1 MEFEKLQYTGA
12 KPYTDRLSKNEWQPE
27 DIKLVPAGVA
37 RKLLRY
43 VEFRRPVKDVEPQQA
58 ALPAPVEPQGEQP
71 RQPAQ
76 HDQPTDAE
84 LQQAMEAQRQ
94 TEQLAQQ
101 ERAALESMLLTVETM
116 DKGALTEY
124 AAKYE
129 VKLDA
134 RKGEAKLRA
143 EVANLVEQFGAR

>member
-12 KPYTDRLSKNEWQPE
+12 KPYTDRLASKEWQPG
-27 DIKLVPAGVA
+27 DIKLIPAGVA

-43 VEFRRPVKDVEPQQA
+43 VEFRRPVKDAETQQA
-58 ALPAPVEPQGEQP
+58 GQQAPVAPQGQQP
-71 RQPAQ
+71 SQSG
-76 HDQPTDAE
+76 QPTDAE
-84 LQQAMEAQRQ
+84 LQQALEAQRQ

-101 ERAALESMLLTVETM
+101 ERSALESMLLTVETM
-116 DKGALTEY
+116 DKGALAEY
-124 AAKYE
+124 ALKYE

>member
-1 MEFEKLQYTGA
+1 MDFEKLQYTGA
-12 KPYTDRLSKNEWQPE
+12 KPYTDRLASKEWQPG

-43 VEFRRPVKDVEPQQA
+43 VEFCRPVQAVEQQQA
-58 ALPAPVEPQGEQP
+58 GQQTPVEPAGEPTQP
-71 RQPAQ
+71 T
-76 HDQPTDAE
+76 QPTDAE

-101 ERAALESMLLTVETM
+101 EHAALERMLLTIETM

>member
-1 MEFEKLQYTGA
+1 MDFEKLQYTGA

-27 DIKLVPAGVA
+27 DVKLVPAGVA

-43 VEFRRPVKDVEPQQA
+43 VEFRRPLQAVEQQQA
-58 ALPAPVEPQGEQP
+58 GQQTPVEPAGE
-71 RQPAQ
+71 
-76 HDQPTDAE
+76 PTQ

-101 ERAALESMLLTVETM
+101 ERTALESMLLTIETM

>member
-1 MEFEKLQYTGA
+1 MDFEKLQYTGA

-43 VEFRRPVKDVEPQQA
+43 VEFRRPVKDAEPQQA
-58 ALPAPVEPQGEQP
+58 GQQRLVEPAGEP
-71 RQPAQ
+71 T
-76 HDQPTDAE
+76 QPTDAE
-84 LQQAMEAQRQ
+84 LQLAMEAQRQ

-101 ERAALESMLLTVETM
+101 ERTALESMLLTVETM

-124 AAKYE
+124 ALKYE

>member
-1 MEFEKLQYTGA
+1 MDFEKLQYTGA

-27 DIKLVPAGVA
+27 DVKLVPAGVA

-43 VEFRRPVKDVEPQQA
+43 VEFRRPLQAVEQQQA
-58 ALPAPVEPQGEQP
+58 GQQTPVEPAGEP
-71 RQPAQ
+71 T
-76 HDQPTDAE
+76 QPTDAE

-101 ERAALESMLLTVETM
+101 ERTALESMLLTIETM